1 MTKHATPPPLVPGA
15 MLSLCAGFVRIPVFC
30 VCNPATVEREK
41 NREIWNNGKV
51 RAEVQKWK
59 ANVRTRADI
68 HSALLHFRPHFP
80 MIPYFPILSRSSR
93 GSRARQS
100 ARGAGGLAR
109 GRPAVPRAH
118 EAYPP
123 PSPARLSTFCQGHP
137 RGWRYRH
144 LKREDSGAQA
154 M

>member
-1 MTKHATPPPLVPGA
+1 MDSMGSAPEIGHFQLRRLGFHLRPNISDCPSYGA
-15 MLSLCAGFVRIPVFC
+15 GRGCYKGRNA
-30 VCNPATVEREK
+30 
-41 NREIWNNGKV
+41 
-51 RAEVQKWK
+51 
-59 ANVRTRADI
+59 RADI
-68 HSALLHFRPHFP
+68 HFSLLHFRPHFP

-118 EAYPP
+118 EAYHP

-137 RGWRYRH
+137 RGWRYRP